1 MIALCPSG
9 SPPNLFKYES
19 GLGEGGIF
27 PVQHGDGH
35 GLQREGAAQRTQD
48 PIGPRSGT
56 NDHRACRERHL
67 LGRFRIPAG
76 DNYKVLEGCDACHR
90 KIILDHTSVFNGDFL
105 SKMICYK

>member
-9 SPPNLFKYES
+9 TPTNLFEYES

-48 PIGPRSGT
+48 PIGPRAGT
-56 NDHRACRERHL
+56 NDHRPCRKCHL
-67 LGRFRIPAG
+67 LTRFRISAG

-90 KIILDHTSVFNGDFL
+90 KIILDHASVFNGDFL
-105 SKMICYK
+105 